1 MGRFQYTGQAW
12 IPELGMYHYK
22 ARVYSPT
29 LGRFLQIDPIGYDD
43 QINLYAYVGN
53 DPLNKVDPTGTQ
65 CSGINNLRC
74 ESEAHKKQGSEWT
87 TGRAKE
93 IYARAAKR
101 GDAYASTAK
110 QFGQDKPANGD
121 ISRSRNALFKL
132 LLKRNGAAVLRRGE
146 GIAPIEFLQ
155 YGKEVR
161 DAALRDTEPSEK
173 ISRKLMIDS

>member
-1 MGRFQYTGQAW
+1 MD
-12 IPELGMYHYK
+12 H
-22 ARVYSPT
+22 S
-29 LGRFLQIDPIGYDD
+29 
-43 QINLYAYVGN
+43 
-53 DPLNKVDPTGTQ
+53 
-65 CSGINNLRC
+65 
-74 ESEAHKKQGSEWT
+74 
-87 TGRAKE
+87 RAEE

-161 DAALRDTEPSEK
+161 DAALREYRAIREDLAKTYDRFMKSDSNGRVSINQLYDIHVEVFTRHNVPMTYYGASPLFG
-173 ISRKLMIDS
+173 SRAEAILTTPAYCMGCIGQ